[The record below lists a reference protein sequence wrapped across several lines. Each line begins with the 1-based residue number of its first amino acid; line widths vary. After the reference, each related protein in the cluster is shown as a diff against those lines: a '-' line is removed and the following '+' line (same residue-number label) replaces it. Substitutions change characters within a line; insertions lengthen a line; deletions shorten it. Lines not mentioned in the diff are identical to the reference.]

1 MKKLSVSQAENGEWI
16 ATSDELP
23 GFVAKGKTQKEAVE
37 KIMRAFSMYYP
48 CGDCKDSS

>member
-1 MKKLSVSQAENGEWI
+1 MKKLVVSQAENGEWI

-23 GFVAKGKTQKEAVE
+23 GFIAKGKTQTEVIE
-37 KIMRAFSMYYP
+37 KIKRAFSIYYP